1 MQRRILPLICMVGA
15 AMTATAELRVPAF
28 TAYLD
33 PDVDGARV
41 SPRSGITGWE
51 DPGLKVLWFG
61 EIKTAG
67 RLDCAVTLRLAEG
80 ASSRLRLTVAG
91 QRAWP
96 GGAGRPD

>member
-1 MQRRILPLICMVGA
+1 
-15 AMTATAELRVPAF
+15 
-28 TAYLD
+28 
-33 PDVDGARV
+33 VDGARV
-41 SPRSGITGWE
+41 SLRSGITGWE
-51 DPGLKVLWFG
+51 DAGLKVLWFG

-67 RLDCAVTLRLAEG
+67 KLDCAVTLRLAEG